1 MAEPQ
6 RYALRRVMGTFGGL
20 LLTLAVLSPSLGVF
34 VVGNDML
41 HQAGSGTVACIL
53 AASILGVAMAA
64 VYAELGSA
72 FPHAGAEYTLAGRTL
87 GPRAGF
93 AMLAVNLVCLPIGLA
108 ISGLGIA
115 DYLHGIL
122 PGLTDRAVAIPA
134 IVAAVLI
141 AACSIRLNATVTALL
156 VAAEVAA
163 LLATFAFGAG
173 HIQPHGLHRLLHPTM
188 ALPPGGLGSV
198 PLGALAVASASGIYA
213 LNGYG
218 GVVCFGEEIEN
229 AAGSVGR
236 IVYLAL
242 FAGAAIVLLPLAAV
256 IAAAPD
262 PAALYRAP
270 SPILGFLSQAG
281 GSTPTTLVSLSV
293 AGALFNCMIAIALT
307 IGRMLFASA
316 RDQAFP
322 APLNRLFS
330 HLSAHFGSPANATLV
345 AGAIALPLCFAPL
358 QILILINGNVN
369 IAVYGTLALG
379 VLAGR
384 RSGMTL
390 HSHAIAR
397 LHPLAPCFVLACM
410 AALIAADVMDPQ
422 TGRPALIAT
431 AAIVGAGILYAEY
444 VTRRNASWRYRDCP
458 APATP
463 PAL

>member
-1 MAEPQ
+1 
-6 RYALRRVMGTFGGL
+6 MGTFGGL

-41 HQAGSGTVACIL
+41 HQAGSGTVPCIL

-93 AMLAVNLVCLPIGLA
+93 AMLAINLVCLPIGLA

-115 DYLHGIL
+115 DYLHAIL
-122 PGLTDRAVAIPA
+122 PGLTDREVAIPA
-134 IVAAVLI
+134 ILAAVLI

-156 VAAEVAA
+156 VAAEIAA
-163 LLATFAFGAG
+163 LLATFALGAA
-173 HIQPHGLHRLLHPTM
+173 HIHPGGLHRLLQPTM
-188 ALPPGGLGSV
+188 ALPSGGLGGV
-198 PLGALAVASASGIYA
+198 PLGVLAVASASGIYA

-229 AAGSVGR
+229 AARRVGR

-242 FAGAAIVLLPLAAV
+242 FTGAAIVLLPLAAV

-270 SPILGFLSQAG
+270 SPIIGFLGQAG
-281 GSTPTTLVSLSV
+281 GGTVTALVSVSV
-293 AGALFNCMIAIALT
+293 AGAIFNCMIAIALT
-307 IGRMLFASA
+307 IGRILFACA
-316 RDQAFP
+316 RDQGLP

-330 HLSAHFGSPANATLV
+330 RIDTRFGSPANATLA

-358 QILILINGNVN
+358 KILILINGNVN

-384 RSGMTL
+384 RSGLTL
-390 HSHAIAR
+390 HSHAKAI

-410 AALIAADVMDPQ
+410 AALIAADLMDPQ
-422 TGRPALIAT
+422 SGRPALIAT
-431 AAIVGAGILYAEY
+431 AATVAAGMLYAVY
-444 VTRRNASWRYRDCP
+444 VTRRNTAWRHREIASS
-458 APATP
+458 ALP

>member
-6 RYALRRVMGTFGGL
+6 RHALRRVMGTFGGL

-41 HQAGSGTVACIL
+41 HQAGSGTVLCIL

-93 AMLAVNLVCLPIGLA
+93 AMLAINLVCLPIGLA

-122 PGLTDRAVAIPA
+122 PGLTDREVAIPA
-134 IVAAVLI
+134 ILASVLI

-163 LLATFAFGAG
+163 LFAIFALGAG
-173 HIQPHGLHRLLHPTM
+173 HLQPGGLHRLLHPTL
-188 ALPPGGLGSV
+188 ALPAGGVGGV
-198 PLGALAVASASGIYA
+198 TFGALAVATASGIYA

-242 FAGAAIVLLPLAAV
+242 FTGAAIVLLPLAAV

-262 PAALYRAP
+262 LGALYRSP
-270 SPILGFLSQAG
+270 SPILGFLGAAG
-281 GSTPTTLVSLSV
+281 GGTLTTLVSLSV
-293 AGALFNCMIAIALT
+293 AGAIFNCMIAIALT
-307 IGRMLFASA
+307 IGRILFACA
-316 RDQAFP
+316 RDQGFP
-322 APLNRLFS
+322 APFNRLFAR
-330 HLSAHFGSPANATLV
+330 LSRRFGSPAIATL
-345 AGAIALPLCFAPL
+345 AAAAIALPLCFAPL
-358 QILILINGNVN
+358 QMLILINGNVN

-384 RSGMTL
+384 RSGLTA
-390 HSHAIAR
+390 HSHAKAI

-410 AALIAADVMDPQ
+410 AALIVADLMDPH

-431 AAIVGAGILYAEY
+431 AAIVTSGMLYAEY
-444 VTRRNASWRYRDCP
+444 VIRRNVLWRYRDGP

-463 PAL
+463 PPL